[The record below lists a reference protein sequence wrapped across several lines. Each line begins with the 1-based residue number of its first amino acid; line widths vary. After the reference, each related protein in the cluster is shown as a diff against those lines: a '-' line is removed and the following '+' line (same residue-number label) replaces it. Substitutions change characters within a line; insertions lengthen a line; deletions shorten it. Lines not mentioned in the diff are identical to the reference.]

1 MSVWQ
6 AIEKGR
12 RGIFAGDRADNTTVI
27 SMFVYV
33 GHTSF
38 KQLTFML
45 LPALVAAFGIAI
57 VATQHTRQTG
67 VLQWNLHVG
76 LHSPLHVWQLMALM
90 STGVCLVTLNLSV
103 SDIFNTGCI
112 DPLIRTTIAAVEADC
127 TFQWLWVFLVLLGN
141 VAFGTV
147 HWNLEQNCKQDAAR
161 STQRWLRIL
170 THQVDGVAMQDRA
183 IAAWRN
189 NSLPSRKRV
198 EGPGRLILSWLLKIP
213 VIFLSMLPACAY
225 VSGQVLQ
232 EQKTKF

>member
-1 MSVWQ
+1 MVHTSPQ
-6 AIEKGR
+6 LI
-12 RGIFAGDRADNTTVI
+12 N
-27 SMFVYV
+27 MFVCV

-45 LPALVAAFGIAI
+45 FPALVAAFGIAF

-67 VLQWNLHVG
+67 VLQWNLHIG
-76 LHSPLHVWQLMALM
+76 LHSPVHVWQLMALM

-112 DPLIRTTIAAVEADC
+112 DPLIRTTIAAVKADP

-225 VSGQVLQ
+225 VSGQKVLQ
-232 EQKTKF
+232 E